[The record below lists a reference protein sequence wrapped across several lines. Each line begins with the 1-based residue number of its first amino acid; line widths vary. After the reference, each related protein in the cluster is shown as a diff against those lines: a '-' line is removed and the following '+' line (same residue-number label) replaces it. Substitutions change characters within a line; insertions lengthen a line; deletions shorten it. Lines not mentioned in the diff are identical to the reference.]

1 MSKKHTAI
9 YTIVFLFVNICHAQ
23 SVQDPLTP
31 SYTALGA
38 YSKNFATVFSG
49 TSNQAVFG
57 KLKNLSIGMY
67 VEKKF
72 LLAELNFYSLAGSVP
87 VRFGGIG
94 ISVSQF
100 GYNAYKETQL
110 SAAYGKAL
118 GKIDIGLQFNYYA
131 LVIPG
136 YGKSSLVNIEAG
148 VILNLTEQLFAGLHI
163 FNPTGN
169 KFGPNNSERLS
180 SSYIMGLGFEVP
192 EKLLIAAEI
201 VKQVNKPVG
210 INAGL
215 QYVFDQKFFAR
226 LGLLSQTNSFYFGAG
241 LKWRVFRLDVTSN
254 YHNQLGFSPSLM
266 ILYQDNNNEE

>member
-1 MSKKHTAI
+1 MSKKQTAV
-9 YTIVFLFVNICHAQ
+9 YTIVFLFVSICNAQ
-23 SVQDPLTP
+23 SIQYPHT
-31 SYTALGA
+31 SRYTAMAA
-38 YSKNFATVFSG
+38 YSKNFADVFSG
-49 TSNQAVFG
+49 TSNQAAFG
-57 KLKNLSIGMY
+57 KLKNLSIGIY

-72 LLAELNFYSLAGSVP
+72 LIEELNYYSLAVSLP
-87 VRFGGIG
+87 VQFGGIG

-100 GYNAYKETQL
+100 GYNAYKETQI

-118 GKIDIGLQFNYYA
+118 GKIDIGVQFNYYA

-136 YGKSSLVNIEAG
+136 YGKSSLINIEGGA
-148 VILNLTEQLFAGLHI
+148 ILNLTEQLFAGLHI

-169 KFGPNNSERLS
+169 KFGPHNSERLS
-180 SSYIMGLGFEVP
+180 SSYIMGLGFEVS
-192 EKLLIAAEI
+192 EKVLVAAEI

-241 LKWRVFRLDVTSN
+241 WKWRVFRVDVTSN
-254 YHNQLGFSPSLM
+254 YHNQLGFSPGLM